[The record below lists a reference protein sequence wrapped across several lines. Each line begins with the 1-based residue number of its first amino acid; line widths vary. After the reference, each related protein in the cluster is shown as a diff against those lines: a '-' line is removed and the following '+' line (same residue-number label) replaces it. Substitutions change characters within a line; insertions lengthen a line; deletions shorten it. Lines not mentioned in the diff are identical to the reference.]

1 MGVGSDREFLGSGVV
16 TRGVARRLID
26 AQVEE
31 KVVVGFGQ
39 KGLRMV
45 GEPPRTDVVT
55 GAELASSARVVER
68 KRG

>member
-1 MGVGSDREFLGSGVV
+1 M